1 MANIEDLERIDRVV
15 DNIVDLQAK
24 LKEDVES
31 RDVKLIKYEKLFDE
45 IVKVKSNLEAKISGF
60 ERQFIDMFNANKIL
74 EAKLESKNARIGCLE
89 TKVKALESKISGL
102 EASKENFLPEKGT
115 AVLKAQNGVN
125 NNVNK
130 RRRNALEEID
140 TNKKIK
146 INVEDRVKE
155 EACQDSG
162 AVAADGV
169 HVAGGVF
176 YEALGT
182 EDSEIVNG
190 ERHSLSYGASVFLIA
205 SGEQRPFL
213 GRDSK
218 NFYLTYNNLNCD
230 LQNMLSF
237 SEAVFSF
244 GFDTFKQNRIAL
256 LNHLQLNPV
265 IAQTWIKNYV
275 GDKSKRTIF
284 NFKFDDKIVIAKI
297 RRIADN
303 AAPLPV

>member
-1 MANIEDLERIDRVV
+1 M
-15 DNIVDLQAK
+15 
-24 LKEDVES
+24 
-31 RDVKLIKYEKLFDE
+31 
-45 IVKVKSNLEAKISGF
+45 
-60 ERQFIDMFNANKIL
+60 
-74 EAKLESKNARIGCLE
+74 
-89 TKVKALESKISGL
+89 
-102 EASKENFLPEKGT
+102 
-115 AVLKAQNGVN
+115 
-125 NNVNK
+125 
-130 RRRNALEEID
+130 
-140 TNKKIK
+140 
-146 INVEDRVKE
+146 VKE

-162 AVAADGV
+162 AVVPDGV
-169 HVAGGVF
+169 HVEGGV
-176 YEALGT
+176 
-182 EDSEIVNG
+182 DSEIVNG
-190 ERHSLSYGASVFLIA
+190 ERHSLSYGASVLLIA

-218 NFYLTYNNLNCD
+218 NFYLTYNNLNG

-244 GFDTFKQNRIAL
+244 GFGTFKQNRIAL

-303 AAPLPV
+303 VAPLPV

>member
-31 RDVKLIKYEKLFDE
+31 RDFKLQKYKKLFDK

-74 EAKLESKNARIGCLE
+74 ETNLESKNARIGCLE

-130 RRRNALEEID
+130 RRQNALEEID

-146 INVEDRVKE
+146 INVEDIVKE

-162 AVAADGV
+162 AVSADGV
-169 HVAGGVF
+169 HVAGGVL

-182 EDSEIVNG
+182 VDSEIVNG
-190 ERHSLSYGASVFLIA
+190 ERHSLSYGASVLLIA

-218 NFYLTYNNLNCD
+218 NIYLTYNNLNG

-244 GFDTFKQNRIAL
+244 GFGTFKQNRIAL

-265 IAQTWIKNYV
+265 IAQTWIQNYV

-284 NFKFDDKIVIAKI
+284 NFKFDDKIIIAKI